1 MVFFSLIFFYSFPIN
16 KGNILQLSPL
26 VKRSHWQLCSEITIW
41 DIHGL
46 DWRNRGNSISAFTI
60 ILTFDITITGSMY
73 KKSSFYQ
80 SVMWKLSSSWLDLK
94 KVKLWLI
101 EFPTA
106 HRLMSLSLS
115 GNVHS
120 AYCQKDFQPYG
131 CVFWAGLKDD
141 FFTRL
146 FNLIFLEKTLSK
158 AQWTLCLTKFGQKF
172 RPFLTRL
179 HHVFV
184 HVAQTVITYRC
195 IAFKFYGCVGEVW
208 TGQRTGA

>member
-1 MVFFSLIFFYSFPIN
+1 MWDLELDWRFIHQQRGNYIYLIKIILTFKITITRVLYQMVFFFVIFFYSFPLN

-41 DIHGL
+41 DLHGL
-46 DWRNRGNSISAFTI
+46 DWRHRGNSISAFTI
-60 ILTFDITITGSMY
+60 ILTFEITITGSMY

-80 SVMWKLSSSWLDLK
+80 SIMLQLSSSWLDLK

-120 AYCQKDFQPYG
+120 AYCQKRFPAIWL
-131 CVFWAGLKDD
+131 CVLGRVKGWVLYK
-141 FFTRL
+141 
-146 FNLIFLEKTLSK
+146 I
-158 AQWTLCLTKFGQKF
+158 
-172 RPFLTRL
+172 
-179 HHVFV
+179 
-184 HVAQTVITYRC
+184 I
-195 IAFKFYGCVGEVW
+195 
-208 TGQRTGA
+208 